1 MAKKKTKKGK
11 LTLGQK
17 ANYLLF
23 KNPAAFSIFLEELTN
38 LPLKTGGYIKCPTKK
53 KKKKPRGVGAALKG
67 YGKALS

>member
-17 ANYLLF
+17 ASLMLV
-23 KNPAAFSIFLEELTN
+23 NPGMYSDFIDFMTQI
-38 LPLKTGGYIKCPTKK
+38 PMQKGGYIKCPT

>member
-1 MAKKKTKKGK
+1 VAKKKKKKGK

-17 ANYLLF
+17 ASLMLA
-23 KNPAAFSIFLEELTN
+23 NPGMYSDFIDFMTQI
-38 LPLKTGGYIKCPTKK
+38 PMQKGGYIKCPTKK

>member
-1 MAKKKTKKGK
+1 MAKKKNKKNK

-23 KNPAAFSIFLEELTN
+23 KNPAAISMFLEELTN
-38 LPLKTGGYIKCPTKK
+38 LPMKTGGYIKCPT

>member
-1 MAKKKTKKGK
+1 VAKKKKKKGK

-17 ANYLLF
+17 ASLMLA
-23 KNPAAFSIFLEELTN
+23 NPGMYSDFIDFMTQI
-38 LPLKTGGYIKCPTKK
+38 PMQKGGYIKCPT

>member
-17 ANYLLF
+17 ASLMLA
-23 KNPAAFSIFLEELTN
+23 NPAMYSDFIDFMTQI
-38 LPLKTGGYIKCPTKK
+38 PMKTGGYIKCPT

>member
-1 MAKKKTKKGK
+1 VAKKKNKKNK

-23 KNPAAFSIFLEELTN
+23 RNPAAISMFLEELTN
-38 LPLKTGGYIKCPTKK
+38 LPMKTGGYIKCPTKK

>member
-17 ANYLLF
+17 ASLMLA
-23 KNPAAFSIFLEELTN
+23 NPGMYSDFIDFMTQI
-38 LPLKTGGYIKCPTKK
+38 PMQKGGYIKCPT

>member
-17 ANYLLF
+17 ASLMLA
-23 KNPAAFSIFLEELTN
+23 NPGMYSDFIDFMTQI
-38 LPLKTGGYIKCPTKK
+38 PMQKGGYIKCHT

>member
-17 ANYLLF
+17 ASLMLA
-23 KNPAAFSIFLEELTN
+23 NPAMYSDFIDFMTQI
-38 LPLKTGGYIKCPTKK
+38 PMKTGGYIKCPT

-67 YGKALS
+67 YGKALL